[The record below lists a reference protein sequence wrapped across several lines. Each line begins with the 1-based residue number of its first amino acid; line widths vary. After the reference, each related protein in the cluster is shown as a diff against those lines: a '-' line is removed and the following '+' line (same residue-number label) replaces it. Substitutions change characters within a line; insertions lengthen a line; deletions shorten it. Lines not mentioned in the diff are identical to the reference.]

1 MKIIK
6 PNHAMSEYQRLH
18 AADGGAAAATSGDN
32 STSSEAAAAAA
43 PLREGHHLLTEASSA
58 AAYTNTATPAK
69 QQAPT
74 QTQNNGRREIRN
86 LLHLAV
92 SFFLVFTAFSGIS
105 VSHISTRKVKLYN
118 LTLSHGVCKPLPRTL
133 SLLW

>member
-1 MKIIK
+1 
-6 PNHAMSEYQRLH
+6 MSEYQRLH

-32 STSSEAAAAAA
+32 STSSEAAAVAA

-74 QTQNNGRREIRN
+74 QTQNGRREIRN

-105 VSHISTRKVKLYN
+105 VSHISTRKVN
-118 LTLSHGVCKPLPRTL
+118 CTT
-133 SLLW
+133 

>member
-1 MKIIK
+1 
-6 PNHAMSEYQRLH
+6 MSEYQRLH
-18 AADGGAAAATSGDN
+18 AADGGAAATTGDN
-32 STSSEAAAAAA
+32 STSSEAAATAA

-69 QQAPT
+69 QQTPT

-105 VSHISTRKVKLYN
+105 VSHISTINKEVISIRS
-118 LTLSHGVCKPLPRTL
+118 LTRCVQTLPRTL
-133 SLLW
+133 SLQW